1 MLHYGK
7 ARRRIGQELRKNPQE
22 NRRKPIYPKTPS
34 DPRSGLLQRAQ
45 MATLM
50 VGIMVNS
57 GEYWIN
63 TGLDADMQPDRGGRR
78 SVRGPNPSWVMARF
92 WLAVVV
98 GAVIY
103 GFEKSLEW
111 LRRRMQGDANSK
123 EG

>member
-1 MLHYGK
+1 
-7 ARRRIGQELRKNPQE
+7 
-22 NRRKPIYPKTPS
+22 
-34 DPRSGLLQRAQ
+34 

-50 VGIMVNS
+50 LGIVVNS

-63 TGLDADMQPDRGGRR
+63 TGLDADMQPNRGGRR
-78 SVRGPNPSWVMARF
+78 SVRGPNPSWVMAKF

-111 LRRRMQGDANSK
+111 LRRRMHREANSK